1 LNAPGTHRSLS
12 GRSRVPAVTDG
23 GRFFLAP
30 IVPHRKDFMKIHEY
44 QARKIFRDHG
54 LPVPPER
61 VAETPEEAEAAARE
75 LGGQVVVKAQVHV
88 GGRGKAGGVKLA
100 RGPEEARKAAGGI
113 LGMDIK
119 GLEVGKVLV
128 APAVDI
134 ADEAYVGII
143 VDRASK
149 RPVLMVSAAGGVDIE
164 EVARETPEKIHKV
177 EIDPRYGLLSHQARA
192 LGFALYDELDRV
204 RVATRLFQRLY
215 AAFEAIDASLAE
227 VNPLVVT
234 EEGELLA
241 IDAKINLD
249 DNALFRHPEFEQLRD
264 PASEE
269 PAEIVA
275 REKGLSYVKLDGTV
289 GCIVNGAG
297 LAMATMDLIKY
308 YGAEPANFLDI
319 GGSSNPEK
327 VVTAMRIIL
336 SDSNV
341 QVILFNIF
349 GGITRCDDVANG
361 IVSALKQLEVD
372 VPIVIRLT
380 GTNEKE
386 ALEILQSVNL
396 PATNS
401 MDEVV
406 QKAIELAKGDKQ

>member
-1 LNAPGTHRSLS
+1 
-12 GRSRVPAVTDG
+12 
-23 GRFFLAP
+23 
-30 IVPHRKDFMKIHEY
+30 MKIHEY

-61 VAETPEEAEAAARE
+61 VAETPEEAAAAARD

-100 RGPEEARKAAGGI
+100 SDPAGARDAAGAI

-119 GLEVGKVLV
+119 GLQVGKVLI

-134 ADEAYVGII
+134 EHEAYVGII
-143 VDRASK
+143 VDRATQ

-164 EVARETPEKIHKV
+164 EVARETPEKIHKAG
-177 EIDPRYGLLSHQARA
+177 IDPRYGLLNHQAMA
-192 LGFALYDELDRV
+192 LGFALYDDLPRV
-204 RVATRLFQRLY
+204 RAAAHLFGRLY
-215 AAFEAIDASLAE
+215 QAFQSNDASLAE

-234 EEGELLA
+234 KQGELLA
-241 IDAKINLD
+241 IDAKMNLD
-249 DNALFRHPEFEQLRD
+249 DNAIFRHPEQEELRD
-264 PASEE
+264 PSSEE
-269 PAEIVA
+269 PAETMA

-327 VVTAMRIIL
+327 VVNAMRIIL
-336 SDSNV
+336 SDPNV
-341 QVILFNIF
+341 KAILFNIF

-361 IVSALKQLEVD
+361 IVEALKQLEVD

-386 ALEILQSVNL
+386 ALEILASVDL

-406 QKAIELAKGDKQ
+406 QRAIELAKGGAR

>member
-1 LNAPGTHRSLS
+1 
-12 GRSRVPAVTDG
+12 
-23 GRFFLAP
+23 
-30 IVPHRKDFMKIHEY
+30 MKIHEY
-44 QARKIFRDHG
+44 QARRIFRDHG
-54 LPVPPER
+54 LPVPLER
-61 VAETPEEAEAAARE
+61 VAETPQEAEAAAHE
-75 LGGQVVVKAQVHV
+75 LGGKVVVKAQVHV

-100 RGPEEARKAAGGI
+100 DDPAGARAVAEKI

-119 GLEVGKVLV
+119 GLEVRKVLL
-128 APAVDI
+128 APAVAI

-143 VDRASK
+143 IDRSSK

-177 EIDPRYGLLSHQARA
+177 EIDPRYGLLNHQAMA
-192 LGFALYDELDRV
+192 LAFELYDDLARV
-204 RVATRLFQRLY
+204 RAAASLFQRLY

-227 VNPLVVT
+227 INPLIVT
-234 EEGELLA
+234 DAGELQA
-241 IDAKINLD
+241 IDAKVTID
-249 DNALFRHPEFEQLRD
+249 DNALFRHPEFEELRD
-264 PASEE
+264 PSSEE
-269 PAEIVA
+269 SAETEA

-327 VVTAMRIIL
+327 VVSAMRIIL
-336 SDSNV
+336 SDPNV
-341 QVILFNIF
+341 ESILFNIF

-361 IVSALKQLEVD
+361 IVTALKQLEVD

-386 ALEILQSVNL
+386 ALEILESVGL
-396 PATNS
+396 PATSS

-406 QKAIELAKGDKQ
+406 QKAIELTKAGAR